1 MSATSGGRKDSQ
13 QPGRQ
18 TDGHHHRQGYNR
30 GRGKNAFLASH
41 PCVYGILTLLY
52 AAFAAAFAS
61 YVLLFIAVSS
71 LSLWGADMMMSI
83 KREEV
88 CFTFL
93 YLEQDPKYIG
103 INHTWLFAA
112 VPSGSNVR
120 AKSTG
125 LKPQDTVVVI
135 IVTVDDLQQ

>member
-1 MSATSGGRKDSQ
+1 M
-13 QPGRQ
+13 
-18 TDGHHHRQGYNR
+18 
-30 GRGKNAFLASH
+30 
-41 PCVYGILTLLY
+41 
-52 AAFAAAFAS
+52 
-61 YVLLFIAVSS
+61 LFIAVSS

-93 YLEQDPKYIG
+93 YLEQDPKHIG
-103 INHTWLFAA
+103 INRTWLFAA